1 MKLIRP
7 LQSFTQTI
15 EMEHTFAVVSR
26 LDRPGKDKADF
37 NVPGDAG
44 GQVTV
49 RSQNSEP
56 VVDHEGDQTVVK
68 LPEIDI
74 AGRNERKMMTSLK
87 HKQLEE
93 GMTKA
98 NLEEKSPELRQRQ

>member
-15 EMEHTFAVVSR
+15 EMQHTFAVVSR
-26 LDRPGKDKADF
+26 LDKPGEVRADF
-37 NVPGDAG
+37 NIPVDTGR
-44 GQVTV
+44 QVSD
-49 RSQNSEP
+49 RSQTSEP
-56 VVDHEGDQTVVK
+56 VVKFEGDQTAVK
-68 LPEIDI
+68 LPEIDV

-98 NLEEKSPELRQRQ
+98 NLAKKSPELQQRH

>member
-15 EMEHTFAVVSR
+15 EMEHTIAVVSR
-26 LDRPGKDKADF
+26 LDGPVKDKAGVDA
-37 NVPGDAG
+37 PGDAG
-44 GQVTV
+44 GQVTD
-49 RSQNSEP
+49 RSHNSEP
-56 VVDHEGDQTVVK
+56 AVDHEGEQTVVK
-68 LPEIDI
+68 LPEIDVV
-74 AGRNERKMMTSLK
+74 GRNERKMMTSLK

-98 NLEEKSPELRQRQ
+98 NLEEKSPELQQRQ